1 MKKQKLNFDQLT
13 DEIELLNKEN
23 VLAIKGGLAQVENDV
38 TYDEGTL
45 NEVTI
50 TASGSGGSYDGF
62 LSNFGFY
69 GGFGGGMD
77 YGTGYLG
84 GGDSSSGGG
93 GGGGGAGSTTTTS
106 YTGAQTHTDLFLLN
120 VTNTLQQGVLSGTEG
135 ESMTVNH
142 NVIDGHYDGFDI
154 TKGPL
159 TVSFGVKG
167 SLSVGIGIGNT
178 VYSITPGGFNN
189 NAAITTVT
197 NNGGAITTS
206 VTEFDINSI
215 NSISSALVAYGTQ
228 ELVPAFES
236 ALESFTNIAETVGI
250 P

>member
-1 MKKQKLNFDQLT
+1 MKRQKLNFDELIQ
-13 DEIELLNKEN
+13 EVELLKEN
-23 VLAIKGGLAQVENDV
+23 EVLTIKGGRANALEEEI
-38 TYDEGTL
+38 TYDGGTL
-45 NEVTI
+45 DEVTI
-50 TASGSGGSYDGF
+50 TPSGGGGSDSGYSY
-62 LSNFGFY
+62 SGFY
-69 GGFGGGMD
+69 GSSSGSMD
-77 YGTGYLG
+77 YGTGYI
-84 GGDSSSGGG
+84 GGDSSYGGG
-93 GGGGGAGSTTTTS
+93 GGGGGSTYTTS
-106 YTGAQTHTDLFLLN
+106 FTAAQTHTDLFLLT
-120 VTNTLQQGVLSGTEG
+120 VTNTLQQGVLAGTEG

-142 NVIDGHYDGFDI
+142 NVIDGHYDGYDI

-167 SLSVGIGIGNT
+167 NLSLGIGIGNT
-178 VYSITPGGFNN
+178 VYSITPGEFNN